1 MEDPK
6 VQYGDSYKRLV
17 VSIIIGGIVLVLAI
31 IFLK

>member
-6 VQYGDSYKRLV
+6 ETYGDSYKRLL
-17 VSIIIGGIVLVLAI
+17 VSIIIGALILGLAL